1 MIRRAPRTRLIEM
14 VMPKRNVLLM
24 DSQAEFVEQMV
35 ASGHYQIASEV
46 LRDGLGLV
54 QAREAEQATK
64 PAALREA
71 VVVGLTLF
79 GVGAKKRDDIRQLA
93 QGSMTARPAALKG
106 LESRVATIMPRAAAV
121 AAM

>member
-1 MIRRAPRTRLIEM
+1 
-14 VMPKRNVLLM
+14 MPKRNVLLM

-64 PAALREA
+64 PAALRDA